1 MILDCKHA
9 NKIELSYWPDFCVEG
24 EEGEKGD
31 EEKEEGA
38 KGEGDPEKAE
48 GTTEGEEGK
57 KKSSKLIGNL
67 KEKCQGPIA
76 FLSKKAA
83 SAKEKDPEAGGAEED
98 EAKELLEGDAKEKKE
113 GEGEGGAEGEEEG
126 KEKAEE
132 SGSKD
137 WGLMSY
143 LRNAAP
149 SLFNKKTPTEGEA
162 KDEGE
167 LKEVKVEGGDD
178 SNKQV
183 HGHWHMFYSI
193 FKTCWCNAKWDTLL
207 WPA

>member
-1 MILDCKHA
+1 M
-9 NKIELSYWPDFCVEG
+9 
-24 EEGEKGD
+24 
-31 EEKEEGA
+31 
-38 KGEGDPEKAE
+38 
-48 GTTEGEEGK
+48 
-57 KKSSKLIGNL
+57 
-67 KEKCQGPIA
+67 
-76 FLSKKAA
+76 
-83 SAKEKDPEAGGAEED
+83 
-98 EAKELLEGDAKEKKE
+98 EGDAKEKKE
-113 GEGEGGAEGEEEG
+113 GEGEGGAEGEEEEG

-143 LRNAAP
+143 LRN

-183 HGHWHMFYSI
+183 YGH
-193 FKTCWCNAKWDTLL
+193 
-207 WPA
+207 

>member
-1 MILDCKHA
+1 MFK
-9 NKIELSYWPDFCVEG
+9 EG
-24 EEGEKGD
+24 GEGEKGD

-38 KGEGDPEKAE
+38 AKGEGDKTDPEKAE

-83 SAKEKDPEAGGAEED
+83 SSKEKDPEAGGAEED

-113 GEGEGGAEGEEEG
+113 GEGEAVAEGEEEG

-183 HGHWHMFYSI
+183 FGH
-193 FKTCWCNAKWDTLL
+193 
-207 WPA
+207 